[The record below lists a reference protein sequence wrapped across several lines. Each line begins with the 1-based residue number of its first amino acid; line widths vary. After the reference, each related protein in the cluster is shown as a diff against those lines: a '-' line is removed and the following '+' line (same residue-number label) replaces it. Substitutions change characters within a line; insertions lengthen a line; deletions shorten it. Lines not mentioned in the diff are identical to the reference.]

1 MIMFWSEHIRLKQE
15 TSTFLFSLQLHGA
28 ASPEGK
34 IFHGTKSA
42 ADTRTDNVV
51 DSKEERGVQEEIP
64 FF

>member
-1 MIMFWSEHIRLKQE
+1 MDIHALIGAHKTKKQAP
-15 TSTFLFSLQLHGA
+15 FFSLQLHGA

-42 ADTRTDNVV
+42 VDTRTDNDV
-51 DSKEERGVQEEIP
+51 DFKEERGVQEKIP